1 MFIFIE
7 GIKLPVNPEEIKLE
21 DKQGIETVA
30 IIDTGN
36 VPLVGNPE
44 LQSIEFESFI
54 PSGRYDGNYQRN
66 SRVSPESFVSS
77 IRKFKTEGTPIQL
90 MIGGA
95 FGSAI
100 NGKFLVE
107 QFDVSTKTGYENDLI
122 YKIKFLQ
129 YRSHKPRKV
138 TIKDKQALEATK
150 KKPQAKATEERSATT
165 EKPAQKSHTVVSG
178 DTLWGIAQTFY
189 GDGSRYTEIYEA
201 NKGKIKD
208 PHWIYPGQE
217 FVIP

>member
-90 MIGGA
+90 MIGVL
-95 FGSAI
+95 
-100 NGKFLVE
+100 LVLRL
-107 QFDVSTKTGYENDLI
+107 TGN
-122 YKIKFLQ
+122 F
-129 YRSHKPRKV
+129 
-138 TIKDKQALEATK
+138 
-150 KKPQAKATEERSATT
+150 
-165 EKPAQKSHTVVSG
+165 
-178 DTLWGIAQTFY
+178 
-189 GDGSRYTEIYEA
+189 
-201 NKGKIKD
+201 
-208 PHWIYPGQE
+208 
-217 FVIP
+217 

>member
-1 MFIFIE
+1 MYIFIE
-7 GIKLPVNPEEIKLE
+7 SIKLPVNPESIKMT
-21 DKQGIETVA
+21 DNQGIETVS

-36 VPLVGNPE
+36 VTIVGSPE
-44 LQSIEFESFI
+44 LQTIEFESFI
-54 PSGRYDGNYQRN
+54 PSGRYDGNYPIYSN
-66 SRVSPESFVSS
+66 VSPESFISS
-77 IRKFKTEGTPIQL
+77 IRGYKEKGTPVRL

-95 FGSAI
+95 FGSAV
-100 NGKFLVE
+100 NGKFLIKE
-107 QFDVSTKTGYENDLI
+107 FEVSTKVGYELDII

-138 TIKDKQALEATK
+138 SIKDKEALEAK
-150 KKPQAKATEERSATT
+150 KEQKKENTEERTPTT
-165 EKPAQKSHTVVSG
+165 EPPQQQSHTVVSG
-178 DTLWGIAQTFY
+178 DTLWGIAQKFY

-201 NKGKIKD
+201 NKDKISD

>member
-107 QFDVSTKTGYENDLI
+107 QFDVSTKTGYEDDLI

-129 YRSHKPRKV
+129 YRSHH
-138 TIKDKQALEATK
+138 
-150 KKPQAKATEERSATT
+150 ERSPS
-165 EKPAQKSHTVVSG
+165 KIRRRLRLRKRNLRQKLRKNGVPQQRN
-178 DTLWGIAQTFY
+178 LLK
-189 GDGSRYTEIYEA
+189 EA
-201 NKGKIKD
+201 IRS
-208 PHWIYPGQE
+208 
-217 FVIP
+217 

>member
-107 QFDVSTKTGYENDLI
+107 QFDVSTKTGYEDDLI
-122 YKIKFLQ
+122 YKIKFYNIGLT
-129 YRSHKPRKV
+129 SH
-138 TIKDKQALEATK
+138 
-150 KKPQAKATEERSATT
+150 ERSPSKTS
-165 EKPAQKSHTVVSG
+165 KRLRLLKRNRRRKLLKNVV
-178 DTLWGIAQTFY
+178 LQQRNLLKKAI
-189 GDGSRYTEIYEA
+189 RL
-201 NKGKIKD
+201 
-208 PHWIYPGQE
+208 
-217 FVIP
+217 